1 MSLLDDDLI
10 DKFDLYVLKSIL
22 IDYLKIH
29 SWYEKIIDPGNLPV
43 QTHYYWTK
51 NNNGITLLKSVI
63 QYRYKILIDEF
74 NQTVTLKLPKDNWLT
89 LVLDYDE
96 EIPDFILECIKD
108 CKLNI
113 VRGRTYGNFGHES

>member
-10 DKFDLYVLKSIL
+10 DKIDLYLLKSIL

-29 SWYEKIIDPGNLPV
+29 SWYEKIIDPGNLPI
-43 QTHYYWTK
+43 QMHYYWSK
-51 NNNGITLLKSVI
+51 DCGKILLKSVI

-74 NQTVTLKLPKDNWLT
+74 NQTVTLKLPENNLLT
-89 LVLDYDE
+89 SVLDYDE
-96 EIPDFILECIKD
+96 EVPDFILECTKD

-113 VRGRTYGNFGHES
+113 VRGRIYEHFGYES

>member
-10 DKFDLYVLKSIL
+10 DKIDIYLLKNRL

-29 SWYEKIIDPGNLPV
+29 SWYGNLTNPNFLPI
-43 QTHYYWTK
+43 QSCFYYTTES
-51 NNNGITLLKSVI
+51 GRSELKQVI
-63 QYRYKILIDEF
+63 HHSYKISIINNSD
-74 NQTVTLKLPKDNWLT
+74 LKLIIPKDFRLT

-96 EIPDFILECIKD
+96 EVPDFVLDCIKD

-113 VRGRTYGNFGHES
+113 VRGRIYEHFGHES

>member
-10 DKFDLYVLKSIL
+10 DKIDIYILESIL

-29 SWYEKIIDPGNLPV
+29 SWYEKIIDPGNLRI
-43 QTHYYWTK
+43 QMHYYWSKDDGTPR
-51 NNNGITLLKSVI
+51 LKSII
-63 QYRYKILIDEF
+63 QYRYKILVDEF
-74 NQTVTLKLPKDNWLT
+74 NQTVTLKLPENNLLT

-96 EIPDFILECIKD
+96 EVPDFILECIKD

-113 VRGRTYGNFGHES
+113 VRGRIYECFGHES